1 MSTYISISEKRPRG
15 FGRLAKWI
23 VVLGTAVAAHA
34 VHAQELSVLGGWLR
48 PDVPSES
55 SYAWGFSY
63 LQALDRHNGLS
74 YSWLNEGHVRDNHRD
89 GLALQY
95 WWRTALPGSRLSLGA
110 GAGAYYYFDTIA
122 NADGKPYIDGHGW
135 GPIFSLTAT
144 WYTGS
149 RLFYQLRLN
158 EILASH
164 SYNTFSAMFGIG
176 YQLDAPKAPG
186 ALAGGS
192 SDSVSSGNQI
202 TAMAGYTEANSLQ
215 SPGAFA
221 YGFEYRH
228 GFGPYFDG
236 TLSWIDEGSTALNTR
251 AGVAAQLWLR
261 RSFLGNRL
269 ALGVGVGPYYATDTH
284 RIQGGAD
291 NTGGKL
297 SLLLTMSASY
307 AFTKHWLARISWNR
321 VMTSYDKDSD
331 IYLGGIGY
339 RF

>member
-1 MSTYISISEKRPRG
+1 MKKEHG
-15 FGRLAKWI
+15 FNRVARW
-23 VVLGTAVAAHA
+23 VVALGAVIFVQGA
-34 VHAQELSVLGGWLR
+34 HAQEVSALGGWLR
-48 PDVPSES
+48 ANVPSES
-55 SYAWGFSY
+55 AYAWGFTY
-63 LQALDRHNGLS
+63 LQALDAHNGLS

-95 WWRTALPGSRLSLGA
+95 WWRTALPDRHLSLGA
-110 GAGAYYYFDTIA
+110 GVGAYYYFDTIA
-122 NADGKPYIDGHGW
+122 GADDKPYIDGHGW

-144 WYTGS
+144 WYTDK

-158 EILASH
+158 QILAAH

-176 YQLDAPKAPG
+176 YELDAPKASGP
-186 ALAGGS
+186 LAGGS
-192 SDSVSSGNQI
+192 SDSASSGNQI
-202 TAMAGYTEANSLQ
+202 TLMSGYTEVNSLR

-221 YGFEYRH
+221 YGVEYRH

-236 TLSWIDEGSTALNTR
+236 TISWIHEGHTALNTR
-251 AGVAAQLWLR
+251 AGAAAQLWLR
-261 RSFLGNRL
+261 RSFLADRL

-284 RIQGGAD
+284 LIRGGTD
-291 NTGGKL
+291 TGGKV

-307 AFTKHWLARISWNR
+307 AFAKHWFARVSWNR

-331 IYLGGIGY
+331 IYLGGVGY